1 MNQLGGCDQRF
12 YVHTLAKG
20 WQRRAGG
27 GIAVEVNQWGRRQSE
42 AETGYG
48 SVEKFEDLQF
58 SQENPAVFC
67 NFLGQKYT
75 SKSIT
80 FFTFWAHFFASKRG
94 LNCSSAVFSAQQSV
108 GRNSQK
114 NTGKLGATPNQ
125 RIKKRESAFTRRKD
139 SRTAIQTPF

>member
-1 MNQLGGCDQRF
+1 MRSKILCPYTGEG
-12 YVHTLAKG
+12 LAE
-20 WQRRAGG
+20 AGG
-27 GIAVEVNQWGRRQSE
+27 RGIAVEVNQGGRRQSD

-80 FFTFWAHFFASKRG
+80 FSLFG
-94 LNCSSAVFSAQQSV
+94 LNFLL
-108 GRNSQK
+108 QK
-114 NTGKLGATPNQ
+114 GV
-125 RIKKRESAFTRRKD
+125 
-139 SRTAIQTPF
+139 